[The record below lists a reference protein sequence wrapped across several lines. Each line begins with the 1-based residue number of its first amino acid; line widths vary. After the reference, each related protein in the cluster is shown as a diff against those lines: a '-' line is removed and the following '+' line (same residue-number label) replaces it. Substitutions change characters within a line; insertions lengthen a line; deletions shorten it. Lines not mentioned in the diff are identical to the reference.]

1 MKLETVWI
9 QNLVSFVEGKFSA
22 NEEWKAIFIKNLKL
36 MDGMTQK
43 NSNMLRLYADSY
55 KSMSRMGD
63 GMVSASDVAYDI
75 KNNMVPQLVPEM
87 GSET

>member
-9 QNLVSFVEGKFSA
+9 QNLVYFVEGKLPA

-36 MDGMTQK
+36 MDGMTQT